1 MQTVRDLRASIITK
15 VSAIEVLGWFRVAI
29 LVLLDTLMFSLA
41 WLIAARLGTPVPSF
55 RLLGSVGQHGLLLPI
70 LVVNVGLLF
79 ASGLYS
85 TDDKRRSFPNL
96 FKAITLAQILLLL
109 MAFLYQPGVWI
120 SRSSFLLAWVL
131 TLIFVGG
138 ERLLLH
144 AAIVF
149 LRQEYRALQQPIFIL
164 GYPEEIEQATSLLK
178 RTQQFNIRGTADLSA
193 QNNPEQWNKILLQI
207 CKSNI
212 AEVFVCSWQ
221 SIKEPIFLF
230 WALKSAGIRLRIVPL
245 SMDIPRQWS
254 EIKMIGG
261 FTTIR
266 FNSPP
271 IIGSEF
277 WLKRS
282 FDLAVSAIILLI
294 LGLPMLIISL
304 LIKLDSPGPVFYK
317 QTRIGLKGKKFE
329 VWKFRTM
336 VKDASKYQNQL
347 EAQNEVKGGVLFKI
361 KEDPRITKIGKFLR
375 KYSLDEL
382 PQLINVLRG
391 EMSLVGPRPLPLR
404 DVEKFS
410 KQHFL
415 RHEILPGITGLW
427 QVSGRSNTDSEE
439 LFYLDLAYIQHWSLA
454 LDFQI
459 LIKTINVVLLKKGAY

>member
-1 MQTVRDLRASIITK
+1 MHTVRDIRASIITK
-15 VSAIEVLGWFRVAI
+15 ISALSVLGWVRVSI
-29 LVLLDTLMFSLA
+29 LLVLDALSISLA
-41 WLIAARLGTPVPSF
+41 WLIAEYLGTSIKTF
-55 RLLGSVGQHGLLLPI
+55 SLLGTAEQPGFLLPI
-70 LVVNVGLLF
+70 LVVSIGILY

-96 FKAITLAQILLLL
+96 FKVLTLVQIVLLL
-109 MAFLYQPGVWI
+109 MAFLYQPGVWV
-120 SRSSFLLAWVL
+120 SRSVFLLAWFL
-131 TLIFVGG
+131 SLIFVGS

-144 AAIVF
+144 SAVVA
-149 LRQEYRALQQPIFIL
+149 LREKYRAFKQPIFIL
-164 GYPEEIEQATSLLK
+164 GHPHEIEQAKKLLK
-178 RTQQFNIRGTADLSA
+178 RTEQFCVQGTADLAA
-193 QNNPEQWNKILLQI
+193 QDHPEQWAKTLAQI
-207 CKSNI
+207 RSSDI

-230 WALKSAGIRLRIVPL
+230 WALKSAGIQLRIVPISL
-245 SMDIPRQWS
+245 DIPRQWS

-261 FTTIR
+261 FTTLR

-271 IIGSEF
+271 LIGSEF

-282 FDLAVSAIILLI
+282 FDLTVSVFVLL
-294 LGLPMLIISL
+294 LLSLPMLAIAL
-304 LIKLDSPGPVFYK
+304 LIRLDSPGPIFYK
-317 QTRIGLKGKKFE
+317 QARVGLKGKQFE

-336 VKDASKYQNQL
+336 IKDASKYQQQL

-361 KEDPRITKIGKFLR
+361 KEDPRITRVGKYLR
-375 KYSLDEL
+375 QYSLDEL
-382 PQLINVLRG
+382 PQLFNVLRG

-404 DVEKFS
+404 DVERFS

-439 LFYLDLAYIQHWSLA
+439 IFYLDLAYIQHWSLA

-459 LIKTINVVLLKKGAY
+459 LLKTVNVVLTKKGAY